1 MSTVLTDEQRQM
13 VLANVPLVEHIV
25 NRVSAN
31 LPASHSRDDL
41 VQTGILG
48 LISATA
54 RFDPEAGAAFST
66 FAGRRIEGAIID
78 LLRSNDWAPR
88 SVRRAE
94 RELGTAEEKLGT
106 DHTPTVT
113 ELTAELGCSPAELQQ
128 LRNDIA
134 KARLD
139 SLDRPVRSEDSPIPL
154 AATLADPGRRT
165 EEQVADDEL
174 LGYLRNGVSLLP
186 ERHRT
191 VIVGFFFEGRTA
203 TELGALLGVTQSRA
217 SQIKEEALRMLRAG
231 LAEAYKESDPPGPTP
246 ETAASLTERQRVYAK
261 AVADSTPWPPAA
273 RPGEP
278 PPPAPGAG
286 PPIPNPRRTPSTIEN
301 GRPPPTARGR
311 AGPSTMANAPPYA
324 ASG

>member
-1 MSTVLTDEQRQM
+1 M

-88 SVRRAE
+88 SIRRAE
-94 RELGTAEEKLGT
+94 RQLSAAEEKLGT
-106 DHTPTVT
+106 DHTPTLD
-113 ELTAELGCSPAELQQ
+113 ELTTELGCSPAELQR

-139 SLDRPVRSEDSPIPL
+139 SLDRTVRSDDSAIPL
-154 AATLADPGRRT
+154 AATVADNARRT
-165 EEQVADDEL
+165 EDQVADDEL
-174 LGYLRNGVSLLP
+174 LGYLRNGVALLP

-217 SQIKEEALRMLRAG
+217 SQIKEEAIRMLRAG
-231 LAEAYKESDPPGPTP
+231 LTEAYRESDPLGLEP

-261 AVADSTPWPPAA
+261 AVAESTPWPASVGQPGQKPPSPPGPEAA
-273 RPGEP
+273 TIPLQGR
-278 PPPAPGAG
+278 APS
-286 PPIPNPRRTPSTIEN
+286 PVEN
-301 GRPPPTARGR
+301 GRPPPTQRGR
-311 AGPSTMANAPPYA
+311 AGPATVANAPPYA